1 MSRGRSPDCKV
12 QDLLPVGDKE
22 VVEAVPGA
30 GLDNAHD
37 EQDHEDQVGEGGGEV
52 DHLAAGLDPLA
63 QADEHDDPG
72 EQEVKAELH
81 VQLSDVPKLSEA
93 RVSNLENSPLPI
105 LLL

>member
-1 MSRGRSPDCKV
+1 MSCGRSPDGEV

-30 GLDNAHD
+30 GLNDAHD

-72 EQEVKAELH
+72 EQEVEAELH
-81 VQLSDVPKLSEA
+81 VQLSDVPKFSEA